1 MRVSFF
7 LLSSLMETNRTYLQK
22 ELNFTKEEGVTIQT
36 RHLEEFRLVLKPE
49 AFEILKKLVT
59 ARNNVAQDGFDVIR
73 GNQIDEILHNQ
84 VIPFF
89 A

>member
-1 MRVSFF
+1 MD
-7 LLSSLMETNRTYLQK
+7 TNRTHLQK
-22 ELNFTKEEGVTIQT
+22 ELKFTKEQGIDIQT
-36 RHLEEFRLVLKPE
+36 EHLEEFKLVLNSQ
-49 AFEILKKLVT
+49 AFEILEKLVT

-89 A
+89 T

>member
-1 MRVSFF
+1 MRGFF
-7 LLSSLMETNRTYLQK
+7 FALSSLMETNRTHLQK
-22 ELNFTKEEGVTIQT
+22 ELNFTKQEGITIQT
-36 RHLEEFRLVLKPE
+36 RHLEEFGLVLKPE
-49 AFEILKKLVT
+49 AFQILKKLVT
-59 ARNNVAQDGFDVIR
+59 AKNSVAQDGFDVIR